1 MIKILV
7 VDDERIIRK
16 GIEII
21 IRERIEDAEALLAEN
36 GERALEI
43 VREENP
49 QIVVT
54 DIKMPDM
61 DGIRMMEHIREFDK
75 KIVFIVLS
83 GYNDFSFCKKA
94 LRNKAMDYLLKPVDE
109 DELVCTIKKA
119 IDVAKGAMTLEEKD
133 FHAGRSKTVQ
143 DMLEYVKLHYKE
155 QITLD
160 TLAERLHFNARY
172 LSQLF
177 KKESGMNFVDYLNKV
192 RIDKAKILLR
202 QGNATMDGIASEVG
216 YCDAKYFA
224 KTFKKIENKTPSEY
238 RNEIW

>member
-43 VREENP
+43 VREESP

-109 DELVCTIKKA
+109 DELVYTIKKA